1 MNELISHI
9 EFLLHTHDCVIVPN
23 LGGFVLNVYP
33 VKKDGWAAFDAPE
46 CELIFNQNLTYNDGL
61 LVESFMKTE
70 KISFETAHKR
80 VEAGVKELKSA
91 LQENETV
98 AFGKLGTFSMNKE
111 RRYLFTPDD
120 TFVRPEYFG
129 LKKVA
134 LQPMIHVQPVTPLA
148 ETQKIRRMTVRK
160 VGIGAAVAITL
171 TTILL
176 LSPLNKNSYLRQDAE
191 MAWESSLF
199 KNNEAKPT
207 SHKSTGLTQAMT
219 PTTTLEQPVNE
230 KTLAQPVVGNVTS
243 QNSNNTSTDVAIKKF
258 YIVMGV
264 YEVRK
269 VAEEM
274 KAMLESEGFTQTS
287 WLERPGR
294 IDVYAASFT
303 DPEAAN
309 DFLKKVH
316 SQYPHHRDA
325 WILNY

>member
-33 VKKDGWAAFDAPE
+33 VKRDGLAAFEAPE

-70 KISFETAHKR
+70 GISFETAHKR
-80 VEAGVKELKSA
+80 VEAGVNALKSA

-111 RRYLFTPDD
+111 RRYVFTPDR
-120 TFVRPEYFG
+120 FIRPEYFG

-134 LQPMIHVQPVTPLA
+134 LQPMIHVQPLPPL
-148 ETQKIRRMTVRK
+148 EKTQKIRRMAIRNI
-160 VGIGAAVAITL
+160 GIGAAVAITA
-171 TTILL
+171 TVILL
-176 LSPLNKNSYLRQDAE
+176 LSPLNRNSHLRQDANI
-191 MAWESSLF
+191 AWEGSLF
-199 KNNEAKPT
+199 KNNAAKRTSLQSMEQTKAIAPT
-207 SHKSTGLTQAMT
+207 IAI
-219 PTTTLEQPVNE
+219 EQPVNE
-230 KTLAQPVVGNVTS
+230 KTVSQPIAENVTS
-243 QNSNNTSTDVAIKKF
+243 QNSNDTQAQVAIKK
-258 YIVMGV
+258 YYVVMGV
-264 YEVRK
+264 YEVRR

-274 KAMLESEGFTQTS
+274 KAMLESEGFSQTS

-303 DPEAAN
+303 DREAAD

-325 WILNY
+325 WILKY